1 MTILYFQYLAIFSNE
16 NLPKSAQI
24 VPKWVE
30 NFATTKW
37 TIKILPKIF
46 KFLPKR
52 WIFAKSGHIERV
64 QKWNL
69 NASEDCF
76 YLGGGGECR
85 NTFCLA
91 FLVIKWANSDLF
103 LFIFFIFKQHL
114 TEKIALPRTMVL
126 ARLLSFWVSTKA
138 NNAEV
143 NSLQLS
149 ITTLESFQGSST
161 RPLIV
166 YFPFLSNKFYRKNSG
181 L

>member
-76 YLGGGGECR
+76 YLGGGECR

-138 NNAEV
+138 NKAEV

-149 ITTLESFQGSST
+149 ITTLESFQGS
-161 RPLIV
+161 
-166 YFPFLSNKFYRKNSG
+166 
-181 L
+181 